1 MKPISNF
8 FAPLSLAVLFTANNS
23 LAQTPALVVVQ
34 QCYMDFGKGDIE
46 GLVNALDN
54 DVVWTDPG
62 NVGPYAG
69 ARQGKA
75 AVIDFFQNL
84 GTYLN
89 ITQFETRDFFT
100 LGNKVS
106 VTGHIGGTAIATGA
120 PFSSDWSMTWEV
132 NDAGKVVSHHLYLDT
147 DNIANAISFRSAQVG
162 IDFLKAMDASDYEKL
177 KACVSSDFKFFHPN
191 FPQPINLD
199 EYFEMQV
206 TPFNKAF
213 KNMTHTVVDSSCN
226 GNTLSMRGV
235 ATGKHVGDLMGIAA
249 TGNDINVSWLA
260 FAKLDTSGKI
270 KEMHMQFN
278 QLAFLGQLGINPMAK
293 N

>member
-1 MKPISNF
+1 
-8 FAPLSLAVLFTANNS
+8 
-23 LAQTPALVVVQ
+23 
-34 QCYMDFGKGDIE
+34 
-46 GLVNALDN
+46 
-54 DVVWTDPG
+54 
-62 NVGPYAG
+62 
-69 ARQGKA
+69 
-75 AVIDFFQNL
+75 
-84 GTYLN
+84 
-89 ITQFETRDFFT
+89 
-100 LGNKVS
+100 
-106 VTGHIGGTAIATGA
+106 
-120 PFSSDWSMTWEV
+120 MTWEV

-177 KACVSSDFKFFHPN
+177 KACVSADFKFFHPN